1 MSEQIFKCA
10 NCQVVIEVGDNVGL
24 VGKSNVPEEMHVVC
38 TQCHEEDEFENIP
51 ELARVS
57 TSLELSGPISGRFK
71 PCKPNDV
78 IIEERQRFF
87 DRERWNRLE
96 RDSLD
101 MFLDWGEKFLGF
113 SLSGRTYKGYKIAF
127 QWRDHKLV
135 AIEFSGN
142 SASMY
147 PPMDIYRVHRM
158 RTMGL
163 EGQGDNPKLW
173 NIELDGEE
181 AGFENV
187 VRVISHV
194 LCYGYMLD
202 LSRIDE
208 VSPIVDV
215 DRSDEKVN

>member
-1 MSEQIFKCA
+1 M
-10 NCQVVIEVGDNVGL
+10 GDNVGL
-24 VGKSNVPEEMHVVC
+24 VGKSNIPEEMHVVC

-87 DRERWNRLE
+87 DRERWNQLE

-163 EGQGDNPKLW
+163 EAQGDNPKLW
-173 NIELDGEE
+173 YIELDGEE

-215 DRSDEKVN
+215 DRND

>member
-1 MSEQIFKCA
+1 
-10 NCQVVIEVGDNVGL
+10 VVIEVGDNVGL
-24 VGKSNVPEEMHVVC
+24 VGKSNIPEEMHVVC

-87 DRERWNRLE
+87 DRERWNQLE

-163 EGQGDNPKLW
+163 EAQGDNPKLW
-173 NIELDGEE
+173 YIELDGEE

-202 LSRIDE
+202 LSRIDV

-215 DRSDEKVN
+215 DRND